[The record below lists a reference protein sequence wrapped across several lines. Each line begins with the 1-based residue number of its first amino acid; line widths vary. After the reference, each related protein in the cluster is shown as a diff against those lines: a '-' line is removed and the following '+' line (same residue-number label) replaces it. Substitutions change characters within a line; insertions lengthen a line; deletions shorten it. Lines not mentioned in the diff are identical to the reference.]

1 MLLDVR
7 TYTCKPGTIK
17 KHLEVYEQYGKAPQS
32 KHLGQPVAYMVTE
45 TGNVNQYV
53 HIWAY
58 ENAGDREAK
67 RTAMQADPNWVKYT
81 QESAK
86 LGALI
91 NQENK
96 LMTPANFYGT
106 PQRSA

>member
-1 MLLDVR
+1 MNNLERRRKQNTLDSQLHTSSQKLGMLIN
-7 TYTCKPGTIK
+7 TFI
-17 KHLEVYEQYGKAPQS
+17 YGA
-32 KHLGQPVAYMVTE
+32 T
-45 TGNVNQYV
+45 
-53 HIWAY
+53 

-67 RTAMQADPNWVKYT
+67 RAAMWADPDWITYT

-96 LMTPANFYGT
+96 LMRPVDFFAE
-106 PQRSA
+106 PRR

>member
-1 MLLDVR
+1 MSVL
-7 TYTCKPGTIK
+7 TCKPGTIK
-17 KHLEVYEQYGKAPQS
+17 KHLEVYEQFGKAPQT
-32 KHLGQPVAYMVTE
+32 KHLGQPIAYLVTE

-53 HIWAY
+53 HIWGY

-67 RTAMQADPNWVKYT
+67 RAACGPTLIGLPYT
-81 QESAK
+81 GKRK

-96 LMTPANFYGT
+96 LMRPVDFAE
-106 PQRSA
+106 PKR

>member
-7 TYTCKPGTIK
+7 TYTCRPGTIK
-17 KHLEVYEQYGKAPQS
+17 AHLEVYEKYGKHPQT
-32 KHLGQPVAYMVTE
+32 KHLGQPDAYLVTE
-45 TGNVNQYV
+45 NGNVNQYV

-58 ENAGDREAK
+58 DNAGDRETK
-67 RTAMQADPNWVKYT
+67 RAAMQADPDWIIYT

-96 LMTPANFYGT
+96 LMRPVEFYDS
-106 PQRSA
+106 PKR